1 MLYGHRNASL
11 RRKFVVM
18 SEFTFV
24 VRPESFCI
32 RRIPL
37 DWPLDLRRLGA
48 DWYSLTRNGEELSL
62 VAPDHVDIDAGE
74 CQRGWS
80 CLTIQ
85 GILEF
90 GMVGVLAA
98 VSRLLAEANV
108 SIFVISSYATDHILL
123 RTEDLETAVK
133 ALTGAGHRVVRR

>member
-1 MLYGHRNASL
+1 
-11 RRKFVVM
+11 M
-18 SEFTFV
+18 SEFTFAI
-24 VRPESFCI
+24 RPESFCI

-37 DWPLDLRRLGA
+37 DWPLDLRSLCA

-62 VAPDHVDIDAGE
+62 VAPERVDIDAGE

-85 GILEF
+85 AILEF
-90 GMVGVLAA
+90 DMVGVLAA

-108 SIFVISSYATDHILL
+108 SIFVISTYDTDHILL
-123 RTEDLETAVK
+123 RTEHLETGVK
-133 ALTGAGHRVVRR
+133 ALTGAGHRVVRP

>member
-1 MLYGHRNASL
+1 LL
-11 RRKFVVM
+11 RREFVVM

-37 DWPLDLRRLGA
+37 HWPLDLRRLGA

-62 VAPDHVDIDAGE
+62 VAPEHIDIDAGE

-85 GILEF
+85 AILDF
-90 GMVGVLAA
+90 GMIGVLAA

-108 SIFVISSYATDHILL
+108 SIFVISSYDTDHILL
-123 RTEDLETAVK
+123 RTGDLENAVK
-133 ALTGAGHRVVRR
+133 ALTSAGHCVVRR

>member
-1 MLYGHRNASL
+1 
-11 RRKFVVM
+11 M
-18 SEFTFV
+18 SEFTFAI
-24 VRPESFCI
+24 RPESFCI

-37 DWPLDLRRLGA
+37 DWPLDLRSLCA

-62 VAPDHVDIDAGE
+62 VAPERVDIDAGE

-85 GILEF
+85 AILEF
-90 GMVGVLAA
+90 DMVGVLAA

-108 SIFVISSYATDHILL
+108 SIFVISTYDTDHILL
-123 RTEDLETAVK
+123 RTEDLETGVK
-133 ALTGAGHRVVRR
+133 ALTGAGHRVVRP